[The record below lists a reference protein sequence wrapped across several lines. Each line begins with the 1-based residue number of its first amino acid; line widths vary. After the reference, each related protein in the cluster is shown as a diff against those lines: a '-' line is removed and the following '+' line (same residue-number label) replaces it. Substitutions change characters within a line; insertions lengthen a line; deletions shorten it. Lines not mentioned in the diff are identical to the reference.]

1 MTDQGSTMSRRH
13 RRRQMLQASQ
23 QQEGTKRPSSQ
34 PETLLSAQNSIP
46 NAPAQSRHRASH
58 RAGSQPHLRLN
69 LKQLLSGQTD
79 HRLLPPATAT
89 GKLVV
94 SPSRS
99 SAIAPTTRRPAR
111 ESALRSSSTAQRLS
125 GSRDAHSIDDSLW
138 RDRLLPLTPKETTR
152 ETAKGLGTKNLSP
165 SERRT
170 QANSSIPDNSPTR
183 TRSGKRTRQRNPTPH
198 RPQPPAQSMAELK
211 RKATQRSQLRRSV
224 SPLLYGTRLLIL
236 GLGIGV
242 IAGTLLSTLDPSRF
256 MAGASQS
263 AINPKNQ
270 TEQQAAGRSTLAK
283 VPTPLKLSQEAAPLK
298 AEIQT
303 LTRQTSGLTPGMFL
317 IDLDTT
323 AYVDLSGTAIF
334 PAASTIKVPVLV
346 AFFQDVDAGKI
357 RLDELL
363 TMRPELIGSGSGDM
377 QYQPPGTK
385 FSALET
391 AYRMIAIS
399 DNTATNMLIARLGGS
414 AALNQRFQSWGLTAT
429 AIRNPLPD
437 LQGTNTTSPRDLAT
451 LMAWVNQGDLV
462 SMRSRDRLLDIMRR
476 TVTDT
481 LLPRGLG
488 EGATIAHKTGDIGS
502 LIGDVGLIDMPNGKR
517 YVMAALVKRP
527 FNDEQGAELIRQM
540 SRVAYNNLSQVGS
553 ATNGLP
559 LSPNAAPAPGARMT
573 SPTFNVPPGAPTSP
587 TGQTRPNVPAPQ
599 TNLNQPPQFNQQ

>member
-1 MTDQGSTMSRRH
+1 
-13 RRRQMLQASQ
+13 
-23 QQEGTKRPSSQ
+23 
-34 PETLLSAQNSIP
+34 
-46 NAPAQSRHRASH
+46 
-58 RAGSQPHLRLN
+58 
-69 LKQLLSGQTD
+69 
-79 HRLLPPATAT
+79 
-89 GKLVV
+89 
-94 SPSRS
+94 
-99 SAIAPTTRRPAR
+99 
-111 ESALRSSSTAQRLS
+111 
-125 GSRDAHSIDDSLW
+125 
-138 RDRLLPLTPKETTR
+138 
-152 ETAKGLGTKNLSP
+152 
-165 SERRT
+165 
-170 QANSSIPDNSPTR
+170 
-183 TRSGKRTRQRNPTPH
+183 
-198 RPQPPAQSMAELK
+198 LK
-211 RKATQRSQLRRSV
+211 RKAAQRSQLRRSV

-256 MAGASQS
+256 MAGASQT
-263 AINPKNQ
+263 AIKAKSQPG
-270 TEQQAAGRSTLAK
+270 QQVAKLGNLAK
-283 VPTPLKLSQEAAPLK
+283 PPMPLKLSQEAAPLK
-298 AEIQT
+298 AEIQG
-303 LTRQTSGLTPGMFL
+303 LAQQTSGLTPGMFL
-317 IDLDTT
+317 IDLDTS
-323 AYVDLSGTAIF
+323 AYVDLSGTAVF

-357 RLDELL
+357 RLDEPL

-391 AYRMIAIS
+391 AYRMITIS
-399 DNTATNMLIARLGGS
+399 DNTATNMLIARLGGV

-429 AIRNPLPD
+429 VIRNALPD

-540 SRVAYNNLSQVGS
+540 SRVAYSNLSQVG
-553 ATNGLP
+553 AAPNGAP
-559 LSPNAAPAPGARMT
+559 FTPNAAPPPGVRVP
-573 SPTFNVPPGAPTSP
+573 SPAFNVPSGSPTSP
-587 TGQTRPNVPAPQ
+587 AGQTRPTAPAPPAPQ
-599 TNLNQPPQFNQQ
+599 ANFNQPPRFNQQ

>member
-23 QQEGTKRPSSQ
+23 QQELAKRLPSQ
-34 PETLLSAQNSIP
+34 PESLLSAQNSIP
-46 NAPAQSRHRASH
+46 NAPTPSRHRATH
-58 RAGSQPHLRLN
+58 RAGSQSHLRLN

-79 HRLLPPATAT
+79 RRLLPPATT
-89 GKLVV
+89 SGKLIVP
-94 SPSRS
+94 PSGS
-99 SAIAPTTRRPAR
+99 SAIAPTTRRSVR
-111 ESALRSSSTAQRLS
+111 ETALRTSSNAQRLPRS
-125 GSRDAHSIDDSLW
+125 GDTNSIDNSLW

-152 ETAKGLGTKNLSP
+152 ETTRGLGAKTSSI

-170 QANSSIPDNSPTR
+170 QASRSIVNPPSAR
-183 TRSGKRTRQRNPTPH
+183 TRSGKRTRQHSPKLH
-198 RPQPPAQSMAELK
+198 RPQPTAQSMAELK
-211 RKATQRSQLRRSV
+211 RKAAQRSQLRRSV

-263 AINPKNQ
+263 AINAKNQ
-270 TEQQAAGRSTLAK
+270 TEQQAAGLGNLAK
-283 VPTPLKLSQEAAPLK
+283 PPMPLKLSQEAAPLK
-298 AEIQT
+298 AEIQA
-303 LTRQTSGLTPGMFL
+303 LARQTSGLTPGMFL
-317 IDLDTT
+317 IDLDTS

-357 RLDELL
+357 RLDEPL

-391 AYRMIAIS
+391 ADRMITIS
-399 DNTATNMLIARLGGS
+399 DNTATNMLIARLGGA

-429 AIRNPLPD
+429 VIQNALPD

-462 SMRSRDRLLDIMRR
+462 STRSRDRLLDIMRR

-540 SRVAYNNLSQVGS
+540 SRVAYNNLGQVGG
-553 ATNGLP
+553 AANRVP
-559 LSPNAAPAPGARMT
+559 LNPNATPAPGASMT
-573 SPTFNVPPGAPTSP
+573 SPAFNVPPGTPISP
-587 TGQTRPNVPAPQ
+587 SGQTRPNVPASP
-599 TNLNQPPQFNQQ
+599 TNLNQPPRFNQQ

>member
-1 MTDQGSTMSRRH
+1 
-13 RRRQMLQASQ
+13 
-23 QQEGTKRPSSQ
+23 
-34 PETLLSAQNSIP
+34 
-46 NAPAQSRHRASH
+46 
-58 RAGSQPHLRLN
+58 
-69 LKQLLSGQTD
+69 
-79 HRLLPPATAT
+79 
-89 GKLVV
+89 
-94 SPSRS
+94 
-99 SAIAPTTRRPAR
+99 
-111 ESALRSSSTAQRLS
+111 
-125 GSRDAHSIDDSLW
+125 
-138 RDRLLPLTPKETTR
+138 
-152 ETAKGLGTKNLSP
+152 
-165 SERRT
+165 
-170 QANSSIPDNSPTR
+170 
-183 TRSGKRTRQRNPTPH
+183 
-198 RPQPPAQSMAELK
+198 
-211 RKATQRSQLRRSV
+211 
-224 SPLLYGTRLLIL
+224 PLLYGTRLLIL

-263 AINPKNQ
+263 VVNAKSQ
-270 TEQQAAGRSTLAK
+270 TEQQAAGLGNLAK
-283 VPTPLKLSQEAAPLK
+283 PPMPLKLSQEAAPLK
-298 AEIQT
+298 TEIQA
-303 LTRQTSGLTPGMFL
+303 LARQTSGLTPGMFL
-317 IDLDTT
+317 IDLDTS

-357 RLDELL
+357 RLDEPL

-391 AYRMIAIS
+391 ASKMITIS
-399 DNTATNMLIARLGGS
+399 DNTATNMLIARLGGV

-429 AIRNPLPD
+429 VIQNALPD

-462 SMRSRDRLLDIMRR
+462 STRSRDRLLDIMRR

-540 SRVAYNNLSQVGS
+540 SRVAYNNLSQVGG
-553 ATNGLP
+553 AANRVP
-559 LSPNAAPAPGARMT
+559 LNPNAAPAPGVRMT
-573 SPTFNVPPGAPTSP
+573 SPAFNVPPGTPISP
-587 TGQTRPNVPAPQ
+587 TGQTRPNVPASP
-599 TNLNQPPQFNQQ
+599 TNLNQPPRFNQQ